1 VKTKTIKQIAT
12 EILVEYGL
20 AKGKAVELASRIEAE
35 APGTP
40 NSPRA
45 LEMIAKIAHAE
56 LVDIAAGKREQNSS
70 VPAAAATLPKA
81 ATPPKKKAPAKKKA
95 APAKKAAKKKAPA
108 KKKAAKK
115 KAPAK
120 KKAAKKKA
128 TKKKAPAKKGA
139 SSKFTD
145 DAREKQALARR
156 VWWARQRI
164 EKGTERDGDKALVKQ
179 ADAEAKAAEKAG
191 KAEKKRTAV
200 TTEQLAR
207 AS

>member
-81 ATPPKKKAPAKKKA
+81 ATPPKKK